1 MKHRKTIL
9 LTAVAATA
17 LIALGS
23 TEPRAMT
30 VEEAAQL
37 AVSTNPRVGVVS
49 NDRRAVDMEL
59 RQGEA
64 LYYPQVDL
72 RLDTGPEFSENA
84 TTDAA
89 GDDNGRLRHRT
100 DATLTV
106 SQLIF
111 DGHFA
116 DSEVARQ
123 TFARGVGGAPRGRDV
138 ASRGARCR

>member
-1 MKHRKTIL
+1 MNHRKTIL

-23 TEPRAMT
+23 TELRAMT

-37 AVSTNPRVGVVS
+37 AVSTNPRVGVVA

-72 RLDTGPEFSENA
+72 RLDTGA
-84 TTDAA
+84 
-89 GDDNGRLRHRT
+89 
-100 DATLTV
+100 
-106 SQLIF
+106 
-111 DGHFA
+111 
-116 DSEVARQ
+116 
-123 TFARGVGGAPRGRDV
+123 
-138 ASRGARCR
+138 